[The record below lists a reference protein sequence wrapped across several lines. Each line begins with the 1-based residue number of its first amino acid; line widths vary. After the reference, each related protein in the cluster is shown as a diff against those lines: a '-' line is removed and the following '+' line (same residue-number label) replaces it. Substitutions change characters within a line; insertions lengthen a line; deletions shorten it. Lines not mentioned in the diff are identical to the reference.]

1 MASADATRD
10 APQNS
15 QEARLILDWLKDA
28 LRETGLTITN
38 LVVDSR
44 EVQPGDVFLAY
55 PGTEHDGRR
64 FIDQAIAKGAAAILW
79 ERAGFEWQ
87 DNWRVANSGV
97 MSLKTLSGTIAHIAY
112 GKPSDQLWVIGV
124 TGTNG
129 KTSCSLWL
137 AQALTALGRKA
148 GVIGTLGSGFPEALD
163 KTGPNTTPDATIIH
177 RELARFVREG
187 AKAAAMEA
195 TSIGLVQGRLNS
207 VAFDV
212 ALFTNLTRD
221 HLDFHQDMPSYG
233 AAKATLFDWPGLEH
247 GVINLDDAFGRQLAL
262 RLKGRTHRIGYSV
275 DGAEDIGLRDEVDAL
290 LVAHHVMVGPRGVE
304 FDIAGSAGLGEA
316 HVASPVL
323 GRFNVANL
331 LGVAAALTATGYPL
345 TKIAAALSQL
355 GPVPGRLE
363 RLETGAPGT
372 APLVVIDYAHT
383 PDALEK
389 ALNALRDVAQ
399 SSGGRLIC
407 VFGCGGNRDRGKRPL
422 MGGLATRLADDV
434 VVTSDNPRHEDPRRI
449 IADIVAGCTGEPVVE
464 VDRRAAIHRA
474 LAGAR
479 PQDVVLLAGKGH
491 EAYQEVDGKRIPFSD
506 AAVAREAL
514 ASWKPATEAM
524 LSVSEAA
531 AACGGRGAGPDA
543 VFSGVCT
550 DSRAIRRGDLFV
562 ALRGERFDGHGFV
575 EKAIAAGAAAAMVDE
590 QADRE
595 HAWGEIS
602 RIVVDDTLAGLGRL
616 AAAWRTRH
624 AIPLL
629 GVLGSNGKTTVKEL
643 LASIMRRHYGA
654 PQVLATAGNLN
665 NEIGLPRTL
674 LKLGSQHRCAVIEMG
689 MNHPGEVARLGE
701 IARPTLA
708 VMVNAQREH
717 QEFLHSVEDAARANG
732 EVFAAMPVDGIAV
745 LNSDD
750 ACVDIWR
757 ALCGQRRVVS
767 FGLERTADVR
777 GVCRQRG
784 GHLELD
790 IATPDANIM
799 VKLQLMGLHNARNAL
814 AAAAAAWASG
824 VALPA
829 IAEGLAAVAP
839 VNGRLQKKTSAAGAL
854 LIDDTYNAN
863 PDSVRAAIDVLKEL
877 PAPRVLVLGDMG
889 EVGSQGPAFHREIG
903 AYAKTSGIEVL
914 LGIGELTR
922 DVVAAFGTGGAHAIT
937 TDQLLDLLRRHDK
950 PGASIL
956 VKGSRFMKMERVTAA
971 LSGIQPEAH

>member
-1 MASADATRD
+1 
-10 APQNS
+10 
-15 QEARLILDWLKDA
+15 LILDWLKDA

-44 EVQPGDVFLAY
+44 EVKPGDVFLAY
-55 PGTEHDGRR
+55 PGAEHDGRR
-64 FIDQAIAKGAAAILW
+64 FIGQAIANGAAAILW
-79 ERAGFEWQ
+79 ERAGFEWH
-87 DNWRVANSGV
+87 DGWRVANSGV
-97 MSLKTLSGTIAHIAY
+97 ISLKALSGTIAHIAY
-112 GKPSDQLWVIGV
+112 GKPSDELWVIGV

-129 KTSCSLWL
+129 KTSCALWL
-137 AQALTALGRKA
+137 AQALTALGSMA
-148 GVIGTLGSGFPEALD
+148 GVIGTLGSGFPEALG

-221 HLDFHQDMPSYG
+221 HLDFHQDMQSYG
-233 AAKATLFDWPGLEH
+233 AAKATLFDWPGLQH

-262 RLKGRTHRIGYSV
+262 RMKGRTHRIGYSV
-275 DGAEDIGLRDEVDAL
+275 DGAENVALRDDVDTL
-290 LVAHHVMVGPRGVE
+290 LVAHRVVVGPRGVE
-304 FDIAGSAGLGEA
+304 FDIAGSPGLGEA

-331 LGVAAALTATGYPL
+331 LGVAAALVASGYPL
-345 TKIAAALSQL
+345 PKIAATLSQL

-363 RLETGAPGT
+363 RLEAGVPGT
-372 APLVVIDYAHT
+372 KPLVVIDYAHT

-389 ALNALRDVAQ
+389 TLNALRDVAAF
-399 SSGGRLIC
+399 SGGKLIC

-422 MGGLATRLADDV
+422 MGGLATRLAGEV
-434 VVTSDNPRHEDPRRI
+434 VVTSDNPRHEDPKLI
-449 IADIVAGCTGEPVVE
+449 IDDILAGCTGEPAVE
-464 VDRRAAIHRA
+464 VDRRAAIYRA

-491 EAYQEVDGKRIPFSD
+491 EAYQEVDGNRIPFSD
-506 AAVAREAL
+506 AAVACEAL
-514 ASWKPATEAM
+514 ASWKPPTHAM
-524 LSVSEAA
+524 LSAGEAA
-531 AACGGRGAGPDA
+531 AACGGRSTGADA
-543 VFSGVCT
+543 AFSGVSSDT
-550 DSRAIRRGDLFV
+550 RAIGRGDLFV

-590 QADRE
+590 RAERE
-595 HAWGEIS
+595 HAWGNIS
-602 RIVVDDTLAGLGRL
+602 RIVVADTLAGLGRL

-624 AIPLL
+624 AIPVL

-643 LASIMRRHYGA
+643 LASIMRHHYGA

-665 NEIGLPRTL
+665 NEIGLPLTL
-674 LKLGSQHRCAVIEMG
+674 LKIGSQHRCAVIEMG
-689 MNHPGEVARLGE
+689 MNHPGEIARLGE

-717 QEFLHSVEDAARANG
+717 QEFLHSVADAARANG
-732 EVFAAMPVDGIAV
+732 EVFAAMPADGIAV
-745 LNSDD
+745 LNADD
-750 ACVDIWR
+750 ACIDIWR
-757 ALCGQRRVVS
+757 ALCGKRRVVS
-767 FGLERTADVR
+767 FGLEHPAEVR

-784 GHLELD
+784 GDLELD
-790 IATPDANIM
+790 IATAQANIT
-799 VKLQLMGLHNARNAL
+799 VKLQLMGVHNARNAL

-839 VNGRLQKKTSAAGAL
+839 VNGRLQKKTSTAGAL

-863 PDSVRAAIDVLKEL
+863 PDSVRAAIDVLKDL
-877 PAPRVLVLGDMG
+877 PAPRLLVLGDMG

-903 AYAKTSGIEVL
+903 AHAKASGIEVL
-914 LGIGELTR
+914 LGLGELAQ
-922 DVVAAFGTGGAHAIT
+922 DAVAAFGTGGAYAISL
-937 TDQLLDLLRRHDK
+937 DQLLGMLREHDQ

-971 LSGIQPEAH
+971 LSGIQAGAH